1 MSFAPGR
8 SSVLGSVKSFVTL
21 VAIVVLGF
29 AALAAYMTFGQPK
42 AATPAADTSTV
53 GSAVHSATPVAAPA
67 AEAAVAVEKVKSS
80 EGSARQVLV
89 KDYGVTC
96 TVASHLSIAVPADL
110 PESIDAKVAQAKLSG
125 DGWADKETWVGS
137 AATAA
142 QAFNA
147 KAAFDDGFEVRIVQE
162 LPGGVQARNLFSV
175 KTPSGKV
182 AWSLFES
189 VTACP

>member
-1 MSFAPGR
+1 MPIKTRTGSVLSTLTMSTQSTPPTRRPTQSRRYQMSFAPGR

-21 VAIVVLGF
+21 VAIIVLGF

-125 DGWADKETWVGS
+125 D
-137 AATAA
+137 
-142 QAFNA
+142 
-147 KAAFDDGFEVRIVQE
+147 
-162 LPGGVQARNLFSV
+162 
-175 KTPSGKV
+175 
-182 AWSLFES
+182 
-189 VTACP
+189 